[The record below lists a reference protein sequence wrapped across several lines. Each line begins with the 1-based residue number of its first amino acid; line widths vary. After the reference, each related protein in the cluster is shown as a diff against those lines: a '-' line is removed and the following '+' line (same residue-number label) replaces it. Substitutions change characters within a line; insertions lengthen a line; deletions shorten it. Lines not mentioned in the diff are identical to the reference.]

1 MNINFEYYKIFYVI
15 AKNKNITKAARE
27 LRISQPAISRMLK
40 TMEEQLNTKLFIRK
54 TKGVMLTKEG
64 NELYQLISSQI
75 DGIMKAEKDFAK
87 ILNHQSWKISIDKS
101 YFNYLIKKRKL
112 DFLFQ
117 NDIYFTQNND
127 FQILNKQ
134 LTNNLIDF
142 AFISEPAHDQ
152 FHPSLHFKKIQR
164 LHFVLMT
171 NKKSDNQSDLPL
183 VIYHHPK
190 FKNIYENYFSG
201 TISKKRHII
210 EVDDYENILPLI
222 QEGYAN
228 GVLIQEFLSPQI
240 RKNNNYSFTLLP
252 DTYSVN
258 IGILYNM
265 NNELK
270 LNEIFKLFYS

>member
-40 TMEEQLNTKLFIRK
+40 TMEEQMNTKLFIRK

-101 YFNYLIKKRKL
+101 YFNYLIKKRKF

-117 NDIYFTQNND
+117 NDVYFTQNND
-127 FQILNKQ
+127 FQVLNKQ

-152 FHPSLHFKKIQR
+152 FHPCLHFKKIQR

-201 TISKKRHII
+201 AINGKRHII

-240 RKNNNYSFTLLP
+240 RKNNNYSFTPLP
-252 DTYSVN
+252 DSYSVN
-258 IGILYNM
+258 IGILYNI

-270 LNEIFKLFYS
+270 LNEIFKQFYS